1 MSRDLFDSSHTFT
14 TDILRTI
21 VRRFLL
27 AHFLL
32 IASVV
37 ALGQSQPVVLRVT
50 TLLDGKGAVLH
61 NTCVVVQDGKI
72 ARIDPKAAPVN
83 YDLSGL
89 TVLPGWIDTHVHI
102 DWHFGP
108 NGKYGDKDES
118 PEQAALAYAGNA
130 WKTLSAGFTT
140 VQAVGS
146 AHDKDLRDAINRGEL
161 PGPRILTSLQPIADA
176 KLTPDQIREQV
187 RKRKEEGA
195 DLIKIFASTGLCS
208 GGKQTM
214 SQEQMDAACREAH
227 QQGLR
232 SVVHA
237 FGNSVGVSA
246 VAGCT
251 SVEHGI
257 FATEDDLRSM
267 AQHGTFFDPQVGLV
281 FSNYLDNREH
291 FPNLNE
297 QCLKDLGDAMPKA
310 DQLLQQAMAIPG
322 LKIVFGTDAVAGA
335 DGRNAEEFIYRV
347 RDGHQP
353 PMAAMV
359 AANSL
364 AAESLGMADQ
374 IGSIAPGLRADII
387 ALDGD
392 PLTDIT
398 AVRRVVF
405 VMKDGQVYRNHVPI
419 RQ

>member
-1 MSRDLFDSSHTFT
+1 MTKTFQALRLFSTCLFVISMFAFGQNQS
-14 TDILRTI
+14 I
-21 VRRFLL
+21 VLKV
-27 AHFLL
+27 
-32 IASVV
+32 S
-37 ALGQSQPVVLRVT
+37 
-50 TLLDGKGAVLH
+50 TLLDGKGNVVH
-61 NTCVVVQDGKI
+61 NTRIVVQDGKI
-72 ARIDPKAAPVN
+72 ARIDAHAAPVT

-118 PEQAALAYAGNA
+118 PDQAALAYASNA
-130 WKTLSAGFTT
+130 WKTLSGGFTT

-146 AHDKDLRDAINRGEL
+146 PHDKDLRDAINRGDL
-161 PGPRILTSLQPIADA
+161 PGPRILTSLQPITDA
-176 KLTPDQIREQV
+176 KLTPDEIRETV

-195 DLIKIFASTGLCS
+195 DLIKVFASTGLCS

-214 SQEQMDAACREAH
+214 SQEQMNAACDEAH
-227 QQGLR
+227 KQGLR
-232 SVVHA
+232 TVVHA
-237 FGNSVGVSA
+237 FGKSVGVSA
-246 VAGCT
+246 AAGCT

-257 FATEDDLRSM
+257 FATDDDLRAM
-267 AQHGTFFDPQVGLV
+267 AQHETFFDPQVGLV

-291 FPNLNE
+291 YPNLNE
-297 QCLKDLGDAMPKA
+297 QCLKDLGDAMPKT
-310 DQLLQQAMAIPG
+310 DKLLQDAMAIPG

-364 AAESLGMADQ
+364 AAESLGMSDQ
-374 IGSIAPGLRADII
+374 IGSIAPGLHADII
-387 ALDGD
+387 ALQGD

-398 AVRRVVF
+398 AVRHVVF
-405 VMKDGQVYRNHVPI
+405 VMKDGRVFRNEVLAKK
-419 RQ
+419 

>member
-1 MSRDLFDSSHTFT
+1 MSRDLRW
-14 TDILRTI
+14 IA
-21 VRRFLL
+21 VRPFFLTY
-27 AHFLL
+27 FLL
-32 IASVV
+32 ITTVF
-37 ALGQSQPVVLRVT
+37 ALGQTQPIVLKVT
-50 TLLDGKGAVLH
+50 TLLDGKGNVLR
-61 NTCVVVQDGKI
+61 NTRVVVQDGKI
-72 ARIDPKAAPVN
+72 ARIDPKATPVT
-83 YDLSGL
+83 YDLTGL
-89 TVLPGWIDTHVHI
+89 TVLPGWIDTHVHM

-118 PEQAALAYAGNA
+118 PEQAALAYASNA

-140 VQAVGS
+140 VQALGS
-146 AHDKDLRDAINRGEL
+146 VHDKDLRESINRGEL
-161 PGPRILTSLQPIADA
+161 PGPRILTSLQPITDA
-176 KLTPDQIREQV
+176 KLTPDEIRDSV
-187 RKRKEEGA
+187 RKHKQEGA

-208 GGKQTM
+208 AGKQTM
-214 SQEQMDAACREAH
+214 SQEQMDAACGEA
-227 QQGLR
+227 QQQNLR

-237 FGNSVGVSA
+237 FGKSVGVSA
-246 VAGCT
+246 AAGCT

-257 FATEDDLRSM
+257 FATEDDLRAM
-267 AQHGTFFDPQVGLV
+267 AQQGTFFDPQVGLV

-310 DQLLQQAMAIPG
+310 DQLLHQAMAIPG

-353 PMAAMV
+353 PMAALV

-364 AAESLGMADQ
+364 AADSLGMSNQ
-374 IGSIAPGLRADII
+374 IGSIAPGWRADMI

-405 VMKDGQVYRNHVPI
+405 VMKDGQVYRNQVTG

>member
-1 MSRDLFDSSHTFT
+1 
-14 TDILRTI
+14 
-21 VRRFLL
+21 VR
-27 AHFLL
+27 
-32 IASVV
+32 IEAS
-37 ALGQSQPVVLRVT
+37 ATPVT
-50 TLLDGKGAVLH
+50 
-61 NTCVVVQDGKI
+61 
-72 ARIDPKAAPVN
+72 
-83 YDLSGL
+83 YDLRGL

-108 NGKYGDKDES
+108 NGKLGDKDET
-118 PEQAALAYAGNA
+118 PEQATLAYAANA
-130 WKTLSAGFTT
+130 WKTLQAGFTT
-140 VQAVGS
+140 VQALGS
-146 AHDKDLRDAINRGEL
+146 THDKDLRDAIARGDI
-161 PGPRILTSLQPIADA
+161 PGPRLLTSLQPITDA
-176 KLTPDQIREQV
+176 KLTPEQIREVV
-187 RKRKEEGA
+187 RQRKAEGA
-195 DLIKIFASTGLCS
+195 DVIKIFAATGLCS

-214 SQEQMDAACREAH
+214 SPEQMDAACGEAR

-237 FGNSVGVSA
+237 FGTAVGVSA
-246 VAGCT
+246 RAGCT
-251 SVEHGI
+251 AVEHGVW
-257 FATEDDLRSM
+257 AADDDLRAM
-267 AQHGTFFDPQVGLV
+267 AQHGTFFDPQLGLV
-281 FSNYLDNREH
+281 FANYLDNREH

-297 QCLKDLGDAMPKA
+297 QCLKDLGGALPLA
-310 DQLLQQAMAIPG
+310 DKLLQQAMAVPG

-374 IGSIAPGLRADII
+374 IGSIAPGLQADMI
-387 ALDGD
+387 AIQGD

-405 VMKDGQVYRNHVPI
+405 VMKGGRVYRNEVKAK
-419 RQ
+419 

>member
-1 MSRDLFDSSHTFT
+1 MSRDPRWLAA
-14 TDILRTI
+14 RQC
-21 VRRFLL
+21 FL
-27 AHFLL
+27 AYFLL
-32 IASVV
+32 ITTVS
-37 ALGQSQPVVLRVT
+37 ALGQSQPVVLKVT
-50 TLLDGKGAVLH
+50 ALLDGKGKVLR
-61 NTCVVVQDGKI
+61 NTRIVVQDGKI
-72 ARIDPKAAPVN
+72 ARIDSKAAPIT

-118 PEQAALAYAGNA
+118 AEQAALAYASNA
-130 WKTLSAGFTT
+130 WQTLSAGFTT
-140 VQAVGS
+140 VQALGS
-146 AHDKDLRDAINRGEL
+146 VHDQELRDAINRGEL

-176 KLTPDQIREQV
+176 KLTPDEIRESV
-187 RKRKEEGA
+187 RKHKQDGA

-214 SQEQMDAACREAH
+214 SQEQMEAACGEAR
-227 QQGLR
+227 QLGLR

-237 FGNSVGVSA
+237 FGKSVGVSA
-246 VAGCT
+246 AAGCT
-251 SVEHGI
+251 AVEHGI
-257 FATEDDLRSM
+257 FATESDLRAM

-297 QCLKDLGDAMPKA
+297 QCLKDLGDAMPEA
-310 DQLLQQAMAIPG
+310 EQLLEQAMAIPG

-353 PMAAMV
+353 AMAAMV

-364 AAESLGMADQ
+364 AAESLGMSDQ
-374 IGSIAPGLRADII
+374 IGSIAPGLHADII

-398 AVRRVVF
+398 AVRRVLF
-405 VMKDGQVYRNHVPI
+405 VMRDGYVYRNRVPN
-419 RQ
+419 RP

>member
-1 MSRDLFDSSHTFT
+1 MLF
-14 TDILRTI
+14 
-21 VRRFLL
+21 
-27 AHFLL
+27 
-32 IASVV
+32 
-37 ALGQSQPVVLRVT
+37 
-50 TLLDGKGAVLH
+50 DGKGKVLH
-61 NTCVVVQDGKI
+61 DTRIVVERGKI
-72 ARIDPKAAPVN
+72 VRLDPGATPVT

-108 NGKYGDKDES
+108 NGKLGDKEET
-118 PEQAALAYAGNA
+118 PEQAALAHASNA
-130 WKTLSAGFTT
+130 WKTLLAGFTT

-146 AHDKDLRDAINRGEL
+146 PHDKDLRDAINRGEL
-161 PGPRILTSLQPIADA
+161 PGPRILTSLQPITDP
-176 KLTPDQIREQV
+176 KLTPEQIRETV
-187 RKRKEEGA
+187 RERKKEGA
-195 DLIKIFASTGLCS
+195 DLIKVFASTGLCS

-214 SQEQMDAACREAH
+214 SQEQMDAACGEAR

-237 FGNSVGVSA
+237 FGKAVGVSA
-246 VAGCT
+246 KAGCT

-257 FATEDDLRSM
+257 FATSEDLNEA
-267 AQHGTFFDPQVGLV
+267 AQHHTFFDPQVGLV

-291 FPNLNE
+291 FPNLSE
-297 QCLKDLGDAMPKA
+297 GCLKDLRDAMPEA
-310 DQLLQQAMAIPG
+310 DKLLQQAMAVPG

-347 RDGHQP
+347 REGHQP
-353 PMAAMV
+353 AMAAMV
-359 AANSL
+359 SANSL
-364 AAESLGMADQ
+364 AAEALGMGDQ
-374 IGSIAPGLRADII
+374 IGSIGPGLDADII

-405 VMKDGQVYRNHVPI
+405 VMKDGRVYKDEVSAAR
-419 RQ
+419 

>member
-1 MSRDLFDSSHTFT
+1 MITKTSIRLFLIST
-14 TDILRTI
+14 TVFIGCMGA
-21 VRRFLL
+21 L
-27 AHFLL
+27 A
-32 IASVV
+32 
-37 ALGQSQPVVLRVT
+37 QNQPVILKVT
-50 TLLDGKGAVLH
+50 TLLDGKGRVLH
-61 NTCVVVQDGKI
+61 NTRVVVQDGKI
-72 ARIDPKAAPVN
+72 NRIDANASPVT

-108 NGKYGDKDES
+108 NGKLGDKDET
-118 PEQAALAYAGNA
+118 PEEAALAYASNA

-140 VQAVGS
+140 VQSVGS
-146 AHDKDLRDAINRGEL
+146 EHDKDLRDAINRGEI

-176 KLTPDQIREQV
+176 KLTPDEISEQV

-214 SQEQMDAACREAH
+214 SQEQMNAACSEAH
-227 QQGLR
+227 NVGLR

-237 FGNSVGVSA
+237 FGHAVGVSA
-246 VAGCT
+246 AAGCT
-251 SVEHGI
+251 SIEHGI
-257 FATEDDLRSM
+257 FASEDDLRSV
-267 AQHGTFFDPQVGLV
+267 AEHGSYFDPQVGLV
-281 FSNYLDNREH
+281 FANYLDNREH
-291 FPNLNE
+291 FPNLNQ
-297 QCLKDLGDAMPKA
+297 QCLDDLHDAMPKA
-310 DQLLQQAMAIPG
+310 DKLLQQAMAIPG
-322 LKIVFGTDAVAGA
+322 MKIVFGTDAVAGA

-364 AAESLGMADQ
+364 AAESLAMADQ
-374 IGSIAPGLRADII
+374 IGSIAPGIRADII

-405 VMKDGQVYRNHVPI
+405 VMKDGRIYRNDV
-419 RQ
+419 RAKQ

>member
-1 MSRDLFDSSHTFT
+1 MTKKFQ
-14 TDILRTI
+14 ILRLFSTCLFFAISVFAFGQNQPI
-21 VRRFLL
+21 VLKV
-27 AHFLL
+27 
-32 IASVV
+32 S
-37 ALGQSQPVVLRVT
+37 
-50 TLLDGKGAVLH
+50 TLLDGKGTVLH
-61 NTCVVVQDGKI
+61 NTRIVIQDGKI
-72 ARIDPKAAPVN
+72 SRLDAHAVPVT

-118 PEQAALAYAGNA
+118 PEQAALAYASNA

-140 VQAVGS
+140 GQAVGS
-146 AHDKDLRDAINRGEL
+146 PHDKDLRDAINRGDL
-161 PGPRILTSLQPIADA
+161 PGPRILTSLQPITDA
-176 KLTPDQIREQV
+176 KLTPDEIRETV

-195 DLIKIFASTGLCS
+195 DLIKVFASTGLCS

-214 SQEQMDAACREAH
+214 SQEQMDAACDEAH
-227 QQGLR
+227 KQGLR
-232 SVVHA
+232 TVVHA
-237 FGNSVGVSA
+237 FGKSVGISA
-246 VAGCT
+246 AAGCT

-257 FATEDDLRSM
+257 FATDDDLRAM

-291 FPNLNE
+291 YPNLNE

-310 DQLLQQAMAIPG
+310 DKLLQDAMAVPG

-353 PMAAMV
+353 PMEAMV
-359 AANSL
+359 AANSV
-364 AAESLGMADQ
+364 AAESLGMSDQ
-374 IGSIAPGLRADII
+374 IGSIAPGLDADII
-387 ALDGD
+387 ALKGD

-398 AVRRVVF
+398 AVRHVVF
-405 VMKDGQVYRNHVPI
+405 VMKDGRVYRNEVSGKK
-419 RQ
+419 

>member
-1 MSRDLFDSSHTFT
+1 MFVF
-14 TDILRTI
+14 
-21 VRRFLL
+21 
-27 AHFLL
+27 
-32 IASVV
+32 
-37 ALGQSQPVVLRVT
+37 GQNQPLVLKVS
-50 TLLDGKGAVLH
+50 TLLDGKGNVLH
-61 NTCVVVQDGKI
+61 NTRIVVQDGKI
-72 ARIDPKAAPVN
+72 ARIDARATPVT

-118 PEQAALAYAGNA
+118 PEQAALAYASDA
-130 WKTLSAGFTT
+130 WKTLSGGFTT

-146 AHDKDLRDAINRGEL
+146 PHDKDLRDAINRGDL
-161 PGPRILTSLQPIADA
+161 PGPRILTSLQPITDA
-176 KLTPDQIREQV
+176 KLTPDEIRETV

-195 DLIKIFASTGLCS
+195 DLIKVFASTGLCS

-214 SQEQMDAACREAH
+214 SQEQMDAACDEAH
-227 QQGLR
+227 KQGLR
-232 SVVHA
+232 TVVHA
-237 FGNSVGVSA
+237 FGKSVGISA
-246 VAGCT
+246 AAGCT
-251 SVEHGI
+251 SVEHGV
-257 FATEDDLRSM
+257 FATDDDLRAM
-267 AQHGTFFDPQVGLV
+267 TQHGTFFDPQVGLV

-291 FPNLNE
+291 YPNLNE

-310 DQLLQQAMAIPG
+310 DKLLQDAMAVPG

-364 AAESLGMADQ
+364 AAESLGMSDQ

-387 ALDGD
+387 ALQGD

-398 AVRRVVF
+398 AVRHVVF
-405 VMKDGQVYRNHVPI
+405 VMKDGRVYRNEVSAKK
-419 RQ
+419 

>member
-1 MSRDLFDSSHTFT
+1 VRQLFLT
-14 TDILRTI
+14 
-21 VRRFLL
+21 
-27 AHFLL
+27 AFLL
-32 IASVV
+32 IASAITLAQTQPIVV
-37 ALGQSQPVVLRVT
+37 KVT
-50 TLLDGKGAVLH
+50 TLLDGKGNVLH
-61 NTCVVVQDGKI
+61 NTRILVQDGRI
-72 ARIDPKAAPVN
+72 TNIDPQAAPVT

-108 NGKYGDKDES
+108 NGKLGDKDES
-118 PEQAALAYAGNA
+118 PERASLAYASNA

-146 AHDKDLRDAINRGEL
+146 EHDKELRDAINRGDI

-176 KLTPDQIREQV
+176 KLTPDEIREQV
-187 RKRKEEGA
+187 RKRKQEGA
-195 DLIKIFASTGLCS
+195 DLIKVFASTGLCS

-214 SQEQMDAACREAH
+214 SQEQMDAACSEAH

-232 SVVHA
+232 TVVHA
-237 FGNSVGVSA
+237 FGKSVGVSA
-246 VAGCT
+246 AAGCT

-257 FATEDDLRSM
+257 FTTEDDLRAL
-267 AQHGTFFDPQVGLV
+267 AQHATYFDPQVGLV
-281 FSNYLDNREH
+281 FANYLENREH

-297 QCLKDLGDAMPKA
+297 QCLKDLEDAMPKA
-310 DQLLQQAMAIPG
+310 DKLLQDAMTIPG

-364 AAESLGMADQ
+364 AAESLGMSDQ
-374 IGSIAPGLRADII
+374 IGSIAPGLHADII
-387 ALDGD
+387 ALQGD

-398 AVRRVVF
+398 VVRRVVF
-405 VMKDGQVYRNHVPI
+405 VMKDGKIYRNEVPA
-419 RQ
+419 R